1 MGMYIIEYCG
11 LPGSGKS
18 TLCCAIEESLT
29 EKGFWVKN
37 LQLIPPSYQWLKRQI
52 NKVEMLLDKNCRTIK
67 KIYREYRRKT
77 GINGDDYW
85 VLRIRQN
92 ILITKQARKT
102 GVEVATFDEGC
113 IQFITSLF
121 HGKEMGPLELEFAK
135 KVIDIAYSDYDLLL
149 LDGKLDMEENV
160 KRIKERNRE
169 GDRFNADKAEEVK
182 RRLLIKRNN
191 LDKCVSLVC
200 KDNVEEVDMYSYELC
215 KEKVLEIVNERF
227 FYTKR

>member
-1 MGMYIIEYCG
+1 MGMYLIEYCG

-18 TLCCAIEESLT
+18 TLCSAIEESLT
-29 EKGFWVKN
+29 EKGFGVKN
-37 LQLIPPSYQWLKRQI
+37 LQLIPLNYQWAERQI
-52 NKVEMLLDKNCRTIK
+52 NKIEMLLDKDCRAINS
-67 KIYREYRRKT
+67 IYREYKRKT
-77 GINGDDYW
+77 GISGDVYW

-92 ILITKQARKT
+92 ILITKKARRE

-135 KVIDIAYSDYDLLL
+135 KVIDIAYSDYEILLI
-149 LDGKLDMEENV
+149 DGKLDMDENV

-169 GDRFNADKAEEVK
+169 GDRFNADKVEEVK

-191 LDKCVSLVC
+191 LDKCVSLVS

-215 KEKVLEIVNERF
+215 KENVIEIINKRI